1 MTPAPTNPAL
11 CRAWYQCAAVESTDP
26 FGFDAA
32 YLDSGGQSV
41 IDAYL
46 ADHKATGIRGLVLH
60 LPLGLPRIV
69 NESGQH
75 QFTLDMPQRLR
86 SSSAQHHRRLL
97 TVLPPKLRT
106 LVADGHPVLCH
117 VGGFHHNLF
126 DGLRGVRHDKWND
139 EVTSAFRPMIDAGVD
154 LSIDASALLA
164 PTSREYGYMLGLR
177 DGLAPCRVFV
187 EARPLGSALH
197 WQGWPVY
204 ANNSA
209 WLETDVDSYTK
220 RPDGSPFEYGDV
232 VRQVY
237 RVGFEGDAA
246 KLDSLAAEI
255 AAIHAD
261 GHTAAV
267 AMAGLVEKER
277 PGFFGEVA

>member
-1 MTPAPTNPAL
+1 MTTPPTNPAL

-26 FGFDAA
+26 FGFDLA
-32 YLDSGGQSV
+32 YLESGGQSV

-46 ADHKATGIRGLVLH
+46 ADHRATGIRGLVLH

-86 SSSAQHHRRLL
+86 AAGGTWRWLL
-97 TVLPPKLRT
+97 RQLPFKLRT
-106 LVADGHPVLCH
+106 LVDNGHPVLCH
-117 VGGFHHNLF
+117 VGGFHHNSF
-126 DGLRGVRHDKWND
+126 DELRGAWHDKWND
-139 EVTSAFRPMIDAGVD
+139 EVTSALRQMIDAGVD

-177 DGLAPCRVFV
+177 DGLAPCRVYV

-204 ANNSA
+204 SVNTP
-209 WLETDVDSYTK
+209 WLETNVDSYTK
-220 RPDGSPFEYGDV
+220 RPDGSPFVYGDV
-232 VRQVY
+232 VRMAY

-277 PGFFGEVA
+277 PGFFGETMV